1 MINMIV
7 LYIIGTLSV
16 IMLIVS
22 YFYRV
27 YENTRCKKE
36 GIKQDKCSNFT
47 KTFTETPK
55 FYYLIEWS
63 SVYAKTFPYYNR
75 IIVDGD
81 ISEVRKRI
89 KKLRKK
95 YKDSFAYVVYEQRD
109 LTNFIDWE

>member
-1 MINMIV
+1 MIA

-27 YENTRCKKE
+27 YENTRCEKE
-36 GIKQDKCSNFT
+36 GIKQDKCTNLT
-47 KTFTETPK
+47 KTAK

-63 SVYAKTFPYYNR
+63 SRLDKKFPQYNR

-81 ISEVRKRI
+81 VSEVRKRI

-95 YKDSFAYVVYEQRD
+95 YKDFLDYAVYEQRD